1 MKLKNQAPPPSTK
14 GKSKPKV
21 TGTNRRKSTRKNEA
35 GSGSKLKAPPKLTRT
50 SETNAFATSTTK
62 KQKCTCS
69 PTKSPMK
76 KTKQKYYN
84 VTPMEEDETW
94 KTVLGKAYCKTKKV
108 LNGND
113 SDDEWPTDAN
123 FFPSDDELDNS
134 DNEVKFTKKMKVQPK
149 TVLSSSDEED
159 DAEVKIVGVKK
170 AKENY
175 YKNLAPTTNEEDESE
190 DDEEDEDD
198 DREEEA
204 GDVPPTFDTHTATKF
219 GYKDSSVDLSSDE
232 KESKD
237 EDPSSKESPSE
248 EESSASDNKST
259 SNTSAHSMTKQP
271 KSQTNQQ
278 WNNVSWKTTADG
290 SVLRNPQLQ
299 MQEPLVSQQGYL
311 GNMEATSQ
319 ILNGTYVCPPEL
331 ETETQLFISAL
342 RVTSPTMMASKVSTS
357 VTKEASNHTGS
368 RQENVRHH
376 RYQTSILDTTRH
388 QLNLTMYQRSMPYSQ
403 KLLSRLATPRPDGKT
418 VCR

>member
-1 MKLKNQAPPPSTK
+1 MTDIQKSEETPTITGKSPDMTQNPVKKALLEEPGNNSMRLTPVETHTNILTVPQTEEHGSQNRVESYSGNLTPPSDNKKKTSQIVHSINNKTMKLKNQAPPPSTK

-259 SNTSAHSMTKQP
+259 SNTSAHSNKKKQ
-271 KSQTNQQ
+271 KRI
-278 WNNVSWKTTADG
+278 KTTRTVVDT
-290 SVLRNPQLQ
+290 NP
-299 MQEPLVSQQGYL
+299 
-311 GNMEATSQ
+311 A
-319 ILNGTYVCPPEL
+319 
-331 ETETQLFISAL
+331 
-342 RVTSPTMMASKVSTS
+342 K
-357 VTKEASNHTGS
+357 K
-368 RQENVRHH
+368 
-376 RYQTSILDTTRH
+376 
-388 QLNLTMYQRSMPYSQ
+388 
-403 KLLSRLATPRPDGKT
+403 
-418 VCR
+418 

>member
-1 MKLKNQAPPPSTK
+1 MTDIQKSEETPTITGKSPDMTQNPVKKALLEEPGNNSMRLTPVETHTNILTVPQTEEHGSQNRVESYSGNLTPPSDNKKKTSQIVHSINNKTMKLKNQAPPPSTK

-21 TGTNRRKSTRKNEA
+21 TGTNRCKSTRRNEA
-35 GSGSKLKAPPKLTRT
+35 GSSSELKAPPKLRRT

-62 KQKCTCS
+62 KQKCTGS

-108 LNGND
+108 LNRND

-123 FFPSDDELDNS
+123 FFPSNDELDNS
-134 DNEVKFTKKMKVQPK
+134 DNEVKFIKKMKVQPEM
-149 TVLSSSDEED
+149 VLSSSDEED

-204 GDVPPTFDTHTATKF
+204 GDIPQLLIHILQPSLATRTPALISPPMKRNPKMKTPHPKNPLLKRNPLPLITNPPPT
-219 GYKDSSVDLSSDE
+219 
-232 KESKD
+232 
-237 EDPSSKESPSE
+237 P
-248 EESSASDNKST
+248 
-259 SNTSAHSMTKQP
+259 
-271 KSQTNQQ
+271 
-278 WNNVSWKTTADG
+278 
-290 SVLRNPQLQ
+290 
-299 MQEPLVSQQGYL
+299 PL
-311 GNMEATSQ
+311 
-319 ILNGTYVCPPEL
+319 
-331 ETETQLFISAL
+331 
-342 RVTSPTMMASKVSTS
+342 
-357 VTKEASNHTGS
+357 
-368 RQENVRHH
+368 
-376 RYQTSILDTTRH
+376 
-388 QLNLTMYQRSMPYSQ
+388 
-403 KLLSRLATPRPDGKT
+403 T
-418 VCR
+418 V